1 MTGIGETLRE
11 ARVRRRIE
19 LAQIEAETKI
29 RAGYLAALEE
39 ERLDALP
46 GKAYAKAFLRSYA
59 RYLGLPAEA
68 MVAELDARLSPD
80 EPSIAPLRMRPGR
93 SFRVPAP
100 ALVLPLAAGLVVV
113 GLLAAGQFSSSLQ
126 APAVISLSGRAA
138 PRPTTPARAA
148 AQSRPAA
155 PSPRVARIVLSAARG
170 DCWLQVRSGS
180 ETGRILYEQ
189 ILARGSST
197 SFAGRGFWIRIGAP
211 SSLSVTLNG
220 KTIDV
225 LPRSGQPTNILVGP
239 SRVRVL

>member
-100 ALVLPLAAGLVVV
+100 ALP
-113 GLLAAGQFSSSLQ
+113 QDRCCRTER
-126 APAVISLSGRAA
+126 PRTA
-138 PRPTTPARAA
+138 PRANN
-148 AQSRPAA
+148 
-155 PSPRVARIVLSAARG
+155 LS
-170 DCWLQVRSGS
+170 SGH
-180 ETGRILYEQ
+180 
-189 ILARGSST
+189 A
-197 SFAGRGFWIRIGAP
+197 W
-211 SSLSVTLNG
+211 
-220 KTIDV
+220 
-225 LPRSGQPTNILVGP
+225 
-239 SRVRVL
+239 